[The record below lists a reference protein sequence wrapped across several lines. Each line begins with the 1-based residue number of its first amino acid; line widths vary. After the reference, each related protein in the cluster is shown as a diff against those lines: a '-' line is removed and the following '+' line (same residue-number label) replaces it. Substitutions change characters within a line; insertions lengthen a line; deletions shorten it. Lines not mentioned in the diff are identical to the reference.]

1 MPKRDLRYLTIMGA
15 SLTLLIIAAALGT
28 YYILMLMA
36 TNKVALYVISLPI
49 ALLGAYS
56 LYRHLKRRCRV
67 E

>member
-1 MPKRDLRYLTIMGA
+1 MPKRDLRYITIMGA
-15 SLTLLIIAAALGT
+15 SLTLLIIAAALGA

-56 LYRHLKRRCRV
+56 LYRRLKRRCCI